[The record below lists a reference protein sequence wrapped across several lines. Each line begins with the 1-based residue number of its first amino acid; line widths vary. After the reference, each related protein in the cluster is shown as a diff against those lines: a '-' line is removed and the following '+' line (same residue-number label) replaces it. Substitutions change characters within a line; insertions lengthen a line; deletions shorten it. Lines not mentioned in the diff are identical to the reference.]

1 MLERLPSDVGGMV
14 YDELSLLE
22 LAALAD
28 AQPTQRAKIEAL
40 EERWLRGCFELC
52 GGSLAWLNVDWRFQM
67 YNVAPLDAS
76 WERLKAGCAAA
87 GWMGAWRALEALR
100 TEYLGSTPQKF
111 NGGLH
116 LPETLP
122 WGDEKWER
130 LHDLPQEAPLRD
142 ALARCALYHPAIV
155 DGLPDGQNDEYPV
168 GVAFYRRAALSDLLA
183 VNEDGSVDEK
193 AVERAIV
200 QVRGAFYPA
209 CGEHYVNN
217 AADYVLEPMS
227 VSALLADLPSPV
239 WVRNARE
246 CVDEFGFRRVE
257 RAIFDAAARCAP
269 FVALCVGEAPALT
282 PAQALEVLCGTCHVI
297 VKEKLEFAKDCEWK
311 IGVSQTGK
319 YEVR

>member
-1 MLERLPSDVGGMV
+1 
-14 YDELSLLE
+14 
-22 LAALAD
+22 
-28 AQPTQRAKIEAL
+28 
-40 EERWLRGCFELC
+40 
-52 GGSLAWLNVDWRFQM
+52 
-67 YNVAPLDAS
+67 
-76 WERLKAGCAAA
+76 
-87 GWMGAWRALEALR
+87 MGAWRALEALR

-130 LHDLPQEAPLRD
+130 LHDLPQEAALRD

-168 GVAFYRRAALSDLLA
+168 GVAFYRRAALSDLIA
-183 VNEDGSVDEK
+183 VNEDGSMDEK

-217 AADYVLEPMS
+217 AADCVLEPMS

-239 WVRNARE
+239 WVREARE

-297 VKEKLEFAKDCEWK
+297 VKEKLAYAKDCEWE
-311 IGVSQTGK
+311 IGVSQTTK
-319 YEVR
+319 YDDDDEEDDEEYEDDDEERIVLELGIDMIESALKAKLAEVAAKHAIGHAGLAAAAATDAALGLQWDETMAAVLGTPNAMQHAAHG